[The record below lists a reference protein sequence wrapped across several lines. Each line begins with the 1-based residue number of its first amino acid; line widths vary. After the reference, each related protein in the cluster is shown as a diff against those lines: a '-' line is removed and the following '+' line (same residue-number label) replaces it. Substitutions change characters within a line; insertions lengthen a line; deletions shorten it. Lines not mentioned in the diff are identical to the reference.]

1 MNAVRKTCDE
11 IDRTLNALGDEYV
24 VIFTADHG
32 GHDRSH
38 GTDLPEDMTIPLFF
52 YGAPFEKG
60 KALETASIK
69 DIAPTVAHLLGAEAA
84 REWEGRVIE

>member
-1 MNAVRKTCDE
+1 
-11 IDRTLNALGDEYV
+11 
-24 VIFTADHG
+24 
-32 GHDRSH
+32 
-38 GTDLPEDMTIPLFF
+38 MTIPLFF